1 MKKPKHVTRLV
12 PLLILL
18 FIASGI
24 LLSIIL
30 MRTKTDPP
38 VGTKTDPAPSKIDD
52 WVDVT
57 KVVDGDTIY
66 VGETKVRLKC
76 IDTPETV
83 DTHKP
88 VECFGPQASNFTK
101 ESLTGKRV
109 RLEHDPL
116 DSKISYRDHY
126 GRELAYVYLEDGSL
140 FNLQLAQRGYGR
152 RLKRWPCSQ
161 KDEFDEAVANA
172 RESGVGLW
180 GECECVG
187 KIMGDMRTGVY
198 HRPDQRH
205 YDISPENRKCF
216 DTEEE
221 AKAEGLRASER

>member
-1 MKKPKHVTRLV
+1 MKKPKHVTRPVL
-12 PLLILL
+12 LLIASSTLL
-18 FIASGI
+18 VWARADRALGNA
-24 LLSIIL
+24 
-30 MRTKTDPP
+30 DH
-38 VGTKTDPAPSKIDD
+38 
-52 WVDVT
+52 WVQVT

-66 VGETKVRLKC
+66 VGKTKVRLKC

-101 ESLTGKRV
+101 ESLAGKRV

-116 DSKISYRDHY
+116 DSKISYKDHY

-152 RLKRWPCSQ
+152 RLKHWPCSQ

-187 KIMGDMRTGVY
+187 KIMGDVRTRVY

-221 AKAEGLRASER
+221 AKAEGLRPSER

>member
-1 MKKPKHVTRLV
+1 MKKAKHVTRLV
-12 PLLILL
+12 LLLI
-18 FIASGI
+18 ASSI
-24 LLSIIL
+24 LLVCA
-30 MRTKTDPP
+30 KTDQAL
-38 VGTKTDPAPSKIDD
+38 GKADD
-52 WVDVT
+52 LVQVT

-66 VGETKVRLKC
+66 VGKTKVRLKC

-83 DTHKP
+83 DTQKS

-116 DSKISYRDHY
+116 DSKISYKDHY

-187 KIMGDMRTGVY
+187 KIMGNMRTLVY
-198 HRPDQRH
+198 HRPDQRRYH
-205 YDISPENRKCF
+205 IDPKNRKCF
-216 DTEEE
+216 DTEKQ
-221 AKAEGLRASER
+221 AKAKGLHPSKH